1 MEFLPEERIRRK
13 AFVHYD
19 VQSVG
24 INFMEA
30 ATKRQNSTKQGI
42 LRLNVWIKTMQIIL
56 LWAMCSIA
64 LSIILF
70 LL

>member
-42 LRLNVWIKTMQIIL
+42 IRLHV
-56 LWAMCSIA
+56 
-64 LSIILF
+64 
-70 LL
+70 

>member
-30 ATKRQNSTKQGI
+30 TTKRQNSVKQG
-42 LRLNVWIKTMQIIL
+42 MFEE
-56 LWAMCSIA
+56 A
-64 LSIILF
+64 LTYTGGCIVGYA
-70 LL
+70 